1 MKLYVSLFFSGL
13 FLFNSSVILSVDWEN
28 SANLK
33 NSKVKRRLDFGSIIV
48 TPTDSNKSSNK
59 NNNKT
64 GSKETALQAA
74 VSRNDA
80 QEVEALV
87 SAGVNVD
94 ALDKNGRSAVD
105 KAYHNKRHHLVLLM
119 GGR

>member
-13 FLFNSSVILSVDWEN
+13 FLFNSSVILSAD
-28 SANLK
+28 LK
-33 NSKVKRRLDFGSIIV
+33 NSKVKRRLSFSSIVVI
-48 TPTDSNKSSNK
+48 PTDSNKK

-64 GSKETALQAA
+64 VSKEDALHDA

-80 QEVEALV
+80 QKVKALV
-87 SAGVNVD
+87 DEKVSVD
-94 ALDKNGRSAVD
+94 ALDKNGKSAVD
-105 KAYHNKRHHLVLLM
+105 KAFHNKRHHLVLLM